1 MGNSMLAY
9 HHETSLILPFV
20 VADEASWPQPSN
32 AMPRTLLWFTMNT
45 QVDSAQIDSERSGN
59 QGTLIRFACPTSLLL
74 PWQKA
79 ALPAGWRTERI
90 EEKDAAGDR
99 RGVHLRDWLATS

>member
-32 AMPRTLLWFTMNT
+32 AMPRTLLWFTTNP

-59 QGTLIRFACPTSLLL
+59 QGTLIRFACPPNFDKVIHIL
-74 PWQKA
+74 P
-79 ALPAGWRTERI
+79 
-90 EEKDAAGDR
+90 R
-99 RGVHLRDWLATS
+99 RVARANGETVT